1 MTPSPISL
9 VSLAHAGDLPRL
21 FDVWQLSVRAT
32 HDFLTDSDIAFL
44 CPFVRDE
51 LARVAAEGLL
61 HVLRDADGTAYAFL
75 CVEHAKIEML
85 FVHPDRRGSG
95 AGRALVH
102 CAIDSLQATAVDV
115 NEHNT
120 LAHGFYRHLGFVGER
135 RSPRDPFG
143 KPFPILHLKLA
154 KNAWKLTKN
163 HKNRL

>member
-9 VSLAHAGDLPRL
+9 AHAADLPRL
-21 FDVWQLSVRAT
+21 FDVWHLSVRAT
-32 HDFLTDSDIAFL
+32 HDFLADSDIAFL
-44 CPFVRDE
+44 MPFVRDE
-51 LARVAAEGLL
+51 LARVTADRLL

-95 AGRALVH
+95 AGRALVRY
-102 CAIDSLQATAVDV
+102 AIASLKATAVDV

-120 LAHGFYRHLGFVGER
+120 QAHGFYRHLAFIEDS
-135 RSPRDPFG
+135 RSELDPFG

-154 KNAWKLTKN
+154 ENG
-163 HKNRL
+163 